1 MGYYKIVS
9 KIVSPNTHP
18 HTFTYIHVVGH
29 KSHQIT
35 YLMLKLVSLM
45 KKMKQDVE
53 KKLPTEHFQCFM
65 PVMAMRLSKA
75 YFCIWVH
82 KCLLFELFF
91 QCLLFGLKLFLTT

>member
-9 KIVSPNTHP
+9 KIVSH
-18 HTFTYIHVVGH
+18 YIHTCCG
-29 KSHQIT
+29 SQISPCHI
-35 YLMLKLVSLM
+35 LDVKVSVFDE
-45 KKMKQDVE
+45 KMKQDVE
-53 KKLPTEHFQCFM
+53 KKLATEHFQCFM

-91 QCLLFGLKLFLTT
+91 QCLLLGLK

>member
-1 MGYYKIVS
+1 MGYYKIVH
-9 KIVSPNTHP
+9 KIVSPNI
-18 HTFTYIHVVGH
+18 HTC
-29 KSHQIT
+29 SESQISPNHI
-35 YLMLKLVSLM
+35 LDVKVSVFDE
-45 KKMKQDVE
+45 KMKQDVE

-91 QCLLFGLKLFLTT
+91 QCLLFGLK